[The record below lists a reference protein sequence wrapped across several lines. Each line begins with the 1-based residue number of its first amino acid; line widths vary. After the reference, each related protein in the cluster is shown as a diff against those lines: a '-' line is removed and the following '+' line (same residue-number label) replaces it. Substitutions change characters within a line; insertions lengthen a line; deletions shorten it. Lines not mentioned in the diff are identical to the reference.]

1 MKSALKK
8 TQRAGKMAAVGA
20 AMVSARLLLAALA
33 GTAREAEA
41 TFPGRA
47 GRSR

>member
-20 AMVSARLLLAALA
+20 AMVSAGLLITAVA